1 MLGNHIIDTI
11 VNRLGLQLKN
21 WLSVQ
26 QDRAQTNK
34 EYLRLI
40 AEDYPDAQPSKNYCC
55 THELSNSGK
64 QIMGKGGSAK
74 YAEQFRKQWQK
85 VIQYPGKAR
94 DIAKL
99 IFNQTPLT
107 AGGIRFFVK
116 FEQVC
121 QLAEIGLDTIMEEV
135 IPWCISEKVSE

>member
-1 MLGNHIIDTI
+1 MLGNHTIDTI

-40 AEDYPDAQPSKNYCC
+40 AEDCLDAQPTKNYCC
-55 THELSNSGK
+55 TDRLSNSGK
-64 QIMGKGGSAK
+64 LILGKGGSAK
-74 YAEQFRKQWQK
+74 YAEQFRKQWPK

-94 DIAKL
+94 DRAKL
-99 IFNQTPLT
+99 INQTPLT
-107 AGGIRFFVK
+107 PGGIRFF
-116 FEQVC
+116 C
-121 QLAEIGLDTIMEEV
+121 EI
-135 IPWCISEKVSE
+135 